1 MIDFGLLGFTAM
13 ADAGYIEMASP
24 QNYSEQPGLSV
35 IRPDV
40 VPCYVRDESAED
52 FPKRAYSVGSKP
64 VPVPNKPLNNSY
76 IDMSGR
82 SKAKDPEKSSSAPH
96 LNDDDEKKKEL
107 SDLFMELDFNRGKR
121 DVGHKDQILR
131 GKEFRERASSG
142 GSRDLR
148 MKAMSFSTK
157 EAIQRLSIFGRN
169 KTAAVIGGQHADGR
183 RARTSTICQ
192 ESLRPRTSSFGPS
205 DLRPRSSS
213 GGNACFLDVMSKQMQ
228 IASGQSSQDS
238 LRRHGSKRSSQE
250 SVDSVKCDAYMDMNM
265 SRRSSD
271 RLSKMPEADAGYIDM
286 RPGEDASSNYMQ
298 MTAGVS
304 SSSSTGSAA
313 GTSGCGGSSSGAIEM
328 TVPARAISG
337 LMRQKLETVKAGSGD
352 DYLEMVAEGSG
363 GRSSSSQSKPRS
375 SVAPAQ
381 PRPRATKSLVET
393 GSNYL
398 EMAPVSSSGDK
409 TVSGKRDTI
418 APTKYMDYMEMSA
431 SSSHPGSATAG
442 PSAQSQIRR
451 ASSNPTPHAVQ
462 SNHLRSSDKHELS
475 VTPKVT
481 SPKKD
486 GVKDCVTQ
494 QQQQQQK
501 PGSAAKDASSS
512 AELDVPPP
520 PFDLAIP
527 LHSFLHYSDR
537 TGENTPTI
545 PSHSATSRTPHTASA
560 TAVDSQAVLPMQ
572 AQVSYATLDLGT
584 SGHDSSGGPVSEGK
598 AVGTAGRGRGFKPG
612 STQHEYAQID
622 FGISDDHGK

>member
-1 MIDFGLLGFTAM
+1 MTDFELFCLTAL

-24 QNYSEQPGLSV
+24 QNSVEQPGLCV
-35 IRPDV
+35 IRPDA
-40 VPCYVRDESAED
+40 VPCFIRDESAED

-121 DVGHKDQILR
+121 DSGHKDQLSR

-142 GSRDLR
+142 GSRELR

-157 EAIQRLSIFGRN
+157 EAIQRFSLFGRN
-169 KTAAVIGGQHADGR
+169 KTTTVGGQHADGR

-213 GGNACFLDVMSKQMQ
+213 GGNACFLDVSKQMQ

-250 SVDSVKCDAYMDMNM
+250 SVDSAKGDAYMDMNM
-265 SRRSSD
+265 SKRSSD
-271 RLSKMPEADAGYIDM
+271 RLSKMSESDAGYIDM
-286 RPGEDASSNYMQ
+286 RPGDDASANYMQ
-298 MTAGVS
+298 MTAGANSSSGTGLGTSGVGS
-304 SSSSTGSAA
+304 SSSSS
-313 GTSGCGGSSSGAIEM
+313 EM
-328 TVPARAISG
+328 TVPARTIG
-337 LMRQKLETVKAGSGD
+337 GITMRQKLETVKAGTRD

-363 GRSSSSQSKPRS
+363 GSSSSQSKPRS
-375 SVAPAQ
+375 SAASVQ
-381 PRPRATKSLVET
+381 PKPRATKSLVET

-398 EMAPVSSSGDK
+398 QMAPMSLSSER
-409 TVSGKRDTI
+409 TVAGKKETP

-431 SSSHPGSATAG
+431 SSAPTGSSTVG
-442 PSAQSQIRR
+442 SSVQSQIRR
-451 ASSNPTPHAVQ
+451 ASSNPSSQVAQV
-462 SNHLRSSDKHELS
+462 NHVRRSDKHETS
-475 VTPKVT
+475 VAPKVT

-486 GVKDCVTQ
+486 GLKNCTTQ
-494 QQQQQQK
+494 QQQQ
-501 PGSAAKDASSS
+501 PVSTARDAPSS
-512 AELDVPPP
+512 ADLDVPPP
-520 PFDLAIP
+520 PFDLSIP
-527 LHSFLHYSDR
+527 LHSFLHYSDH

-545 PSHSATSRTPHTASA
+545 PSHSATSRTQHLTSG
-560 TAVDSQAVLPMQ
+560 TTVDSLEAPVQ
-572 AQVSYATLDLGT
+572 AQISYATLDLGT
-584 SGHDSSGGPVSEGK
+584 SVNDSSGGPVSDGK
-598 AVGTAGRGRGFKPG
+598 TSGMLGRTRGFMPG
-612 STQHEYAQID
+612 SSQHVYAQID
-622 FGISDDHGK
+622 FGKSDDHGK